1 MLELA
6 VPVSIG
12 VIAVLV
18 IGLMFARLYRR
29 STRDEAYVRTGLG
42 GQKVVLDGGSMVL
55 PIFHFTA
62 MVNLKTLR
70 LEVARGGS
78 DSLITKDR
86 MRVDIGAEFYLRV
99 KPDTSSIALAAQT
112 LGNRTN
118 DAAELRELIEAKF
131 VDGLRSVAATMNL
144 EELQEQRATFVKSV
158 QDAVGA
164 DIQNNGLELESVSL
178 TRLDQSDIKHFNPSN
193 FFDAHGLTTLTR
205 ITKEREQE
213 RNQIVR
219 TTEVNIAQQD
229 LVAKQTTLTI
239 ESTKRE
245 AELAQQR
252 DIANK
257 TAAMRA
263 ETAKVEQTAV
273 QNEAEYRIQQELA
286 VANKQT
292 EANQG
297 RDTKK
302 IEADLAVKR
311 RTTEA
316 DRELQIVA
324 QEAAIIVAT
333 KSKEQSEAQ
342 TIAETARALAIAAEE
357 KVTTARATEIA
368 ERDKTINVIAARK
381 AAETNAMP
389 ITVMAEAEKQA
400 AANKAEAISVL
411 AKADAA
417 ATTRAA
423 GVKSLGQAEAE
434 VAALKA
440 EARNK
445 LSAAMVEYDVNLA
458 RINIIPDA
466 LAQAVKPIEKISD
479 IRIFDTGSLLGRGGA
494 GGGIGAGGGLGLG
507 DGLASQLLSVSAFKP
522 IIDKILT
529 EAGFAAGPDALTSLT
544 NALTAQPLAGSVA
557 PPAAS
562 DDAPTPPASNTTPGK
577 PATDGKAPA

>member
-1 MLELA
+1 
-6 VPVSIG
+6 
-12 VIAVLV
+12 
-18 IGLMFARLYRR
+18 
-29 STRDEAYVRTGLG
+29 
-42 GQKVVLDGGSMVL
+42 
-55 PIFHFTA
+55 
-62 MVNLKTLR
+62 
-70 LEVARGGS
+70 
-78 DSLITKDR
+78 
-86 MRVDIGAEFYLRV
+86 
-99 KPDTSSIALAAQT
+99 
-112 LGNRTN
+112 
-118 DAAELRELIEAKF
+118 
-131 VDGLRSVAATMNL
+131 
-144 EELQEQRATFVKSV
+144 V

-193 FFDAHGLTTLTR
+193 FFDAHGLTTLTK

-229 LVAKQTTLTI
+229 LVARQTTLTI

-263 ETAKVEQTAV
+263 QTAQVEQTAL

-292 EANQG
+292 EANQL
-297 RDTKK
+297 RDTRK

-311 RTTEA
+311 RNTEM
-316 DRELQIVA
+316 DRDLQIVA
-324 QEAAIIVAT
+324 QESAITVAT

-357 KVTTARATEIA
+357 KVITARATEVA
-368 ERDKTINVIAARK
+368 ERDKIINVIAARK

-389 ITVMAEAEKQA
+389 ITVMAEAERQA
-400 AANKAEAISVL
+400 AANKAEATSVL
-411 AKADAA
+411 AKADANA
-417 ATTRAA
+417 ASTRAA
-423 GVKSLGQAEAE
+423 GVKALGQAEAE
-434 VAALKA
+434 VATMKA

-445 LSAAMVEYDVNLA
+445 LSPTMIDYDLNLA
-458 RINIIPDA
+458 RINVIPSA
-466 LAQAVKPIEKISD
+466 LAEAVKPIEKISD
-479 IRIFDTGSLLGRGGA
+479 IRIFDTGSLLGRGGSA
-494 GGGIGAGGGLGLG
+494 NGGMNGHGLGLG
-507 DGLASQLLSVSAFKP
+507 DGLAAQLLSVSAFRP

-544 NALTAQPLAGSVA
+544 AALAAQQLASSTEPAATVADASAA
-557 PPAAS
+557 PPAS
-562 DDAPTPPASNTTPGK
+562 ISGT
-577 PATDGKAPA
+577 GKATLGPKS

>member
-70 LEVARGGS
+70 LEVARGGP

-205 ITKEREQE
+205 INKEREQE

-316 DRELQIVA
+316 DRELQIMA

-342 TIAETARALAIAAEE
+342 AIAETARALAIAAEE

>member
-55 PIFHFTA
+55 PIFHSTA

-70 LEVARGGS
+70 LEVARGGP

-118 DAAELRELIEAKF
+118 DAAELRELIEAKC

-316 DRELQIVA
+316 DRELQIMA

-544 NALTAQPLAGSVA
+544 NALAAQPLAGSVA